1 MSCYINEGL
10 NPPTVHD
17 PYDDLMPLYP
27 VLSWGRNVENQ
38 FTSRYGYDLREELA
52 ALFFGSGKHA
62 ERVRFDFWRLMSDLY
77 EQSFFAQ
84 ISDWCARHN
93 VDFSGHILL
102 EDNIRYHTVFE
113 GNYFRLLRHMHTHRE
128 SICCNPCHR
137 SCGSS
142 PLHLSWYPLLPMPT
156 AVRTS

>member
-1 MSCYINEGL
+1 MQAGEKTPGQVEAFFTDEPSFMSCYINEGL

-27 VLSWGRNVENQ
+27 VLSWGCNVENQ

-84 ISDWCARHN
+84 ISAHLRDACCISPKMGNFVSLRACICY
-93 VDFSGHILL
+93 SS
-102 EDNIRYHTVFE
+102 DN
-113 GNYFRLLRHMHTHRE
+113 
-128 SICCNPCHR
+128 
-137 SCGSS
+137 
-142 PLHLSWYPLLPMPT
+142 LSAT
-156 AVRTS
+156 T